1 MRVGAVKFSHALFYC
16 LPTQA
21 TEGIPPMPQ
30 EENCKEAPTS
40 LKATL
45 LTLLPLPLSAA
56 KVAGW
61 R

>member
-1 MRVGAVKFSHALFYC
+1 
-16 LPTQA
+16 
-21 TEGIPPMPQ
+21 MPQ

-45 LTLLPLPLSAA
+45 LTLLPLPFSAA